1 MMKKLL
7 IIIAVF
13 FILLALG
20 ILSIR
25 NLYTRKP
32 LTFTP
37 DAAYLWATETQ
48 KGVWIYEKLPTG
60 HSYYLYLPEKYR
72 NDKDN
77 ETANLPLIV
86 TFHGSCEKGTAVQ
99 KMGARFANPDFQKKI
114 YPEGA
119 AVLVAIS
126 RIEYF
131 TDPHSMSI
139 LIQNVALKYKC
150 IDKTNIIGYG
160 FSQGAK
166 FVVELACAE
175 PRLFRGVIS
184 GSGFYQISYKELL
197 SVLPVS
203 FYSALS
209 ENDSGIFEQ
218 GVKTGKLCGRWCH
231 NSRYVQYKTRYHFWV
246 ELHDKTGI
254 KDETMEDWL
263 ISIVNQ

>member
-1 MMKKLL
+1 MKRLILIFTLL
-7 IIIAVF
+7 ISV
-13 FILLALG
+13 FILTG
-20 ILSIR
+20 IISIR
-25 NLYTRKP
+25 HLYTRKP
-32 LTFTP
+32 LTLTA
-37 DAAYLWATETQ
+37 DAAYLWPKETIQ
-48 KGVWIYEKLPTG
+48 GKWIYEMLPTG

-77 ETANLPLIV
+77 ESAKLPLIV

-99 KMGARFANPDFQKKI
+99 KMGSRFVAPEFQKKI

-119 AVLVAIS
+119 AVLVALS
-126 RIEYF
+126 RLDYF
-131 TDPHSMSI
+131 TDTHSMSL
-139 LIQNVALKYKC
+139 LIQNVALKNKC

-166 FVVELACAE
+166 YVVELACAE
-175 PRLFRGVIS
+175 PGLFKGVIS

-203 FYSALS
+203 FYFALS

-218 GVKTGKLCGRWCH
+218 GVKTARLCGQWCH
-231 NSRYVQYKTRYHFWV
+231 NSRYVQYQTRYHFWI

-263 ISIVNQ
+263 VNVVNE